1 MRKNEFIRGNLVMK
15 GKLIIIESGSDA
27 SGKETQSKKLYE
39 RLIKEG
45 YKVRKIEFPNYDSD
59 SSALVKMY
67 LNGDFGKNPNDVNPY
82 IASTFYAVDRYA
94 SFKTEWEEFYLNG
107 GIILADRYTT
117 SNMVHQASKL
127 QGKEK
132 DKFLDWLWNLE
143 FEMYKLPIPDCVI
156 FLDVPTEYSKK
167 LMEDRANK
175 FTGTQKKDI
184 HENSVKHL
192 TDAYNNSLYVVE
204 KYNWVKVDCVKCN
217 ELASIDEIHEDVY
230 KITKDMLSVFS
241 SI

>member
-1 MRKNEFIRGNLVMK
+1 MK

-45 YKVRKIEFPNYDSD
+45 FKVRKVEYPNYDSD

-67 LNGDFGKNPNDVNPY
+67 LKGDFGKNPSDVNPY

-107 GIILADRYTT
+107 GIIIADRYTT

-127 QGKEK
+127 QGIEK
-132 DKFLDWLWNLE
+132 DNFLDWLWNLE
-143 FEMYKLPIPDCVI
+143 YELYKLPIPDCVI
-156 FLDVPTEYSKK
+156 FLDVPTEYSRQ
-167 LMEDRANK
+167 LMKDRANK

-184 HENSVKHL
+184 HENNIQHL
-192 TDAYNNSLYVVE
+192 TDAYNNSLYIVE
-204 KYNWVKVDCVKCN
+204 KYNWVKVDCVKRN
-217 ELASIDEIHEDVY
+217 KLSSIEEIHEDIY
-230 KITKDMLSVFS
+230 KITKDILK
-241 SI
+241 